1 MEILIPL
8 ASFVL
13 GYLAEKILD
22 AIVFFLKKRVKTKKL
37 EMTLDN
43 FYTSLHNV
51 Y

>member
-22 AIVFFLKKRVKTKKL
+22 AIVFFLEKESEDKEIRNDVG
-37 EMTLDN
+37 
-43 FYTSLHNV
+43 
-51 Y
+51 